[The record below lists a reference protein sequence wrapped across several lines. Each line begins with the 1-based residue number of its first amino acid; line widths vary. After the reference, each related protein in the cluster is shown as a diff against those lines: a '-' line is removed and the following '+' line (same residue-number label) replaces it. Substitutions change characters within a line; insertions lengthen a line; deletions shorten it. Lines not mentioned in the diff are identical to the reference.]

1 MQGGLGDDEMYG
13 QEGNDHLEGGAGNDI
28 IRGGGSHDEIFGGI
42 GNDKLYGNEGNDVL
56 KGGEGDDILDGGSG
70 HDVLID
76 TEGDNEFYDSGNYGS
91 SNWIGGSGADKYFI
105 TGVTTSRR
113 ITIDNL
119 TSNDTIFFKH
129 AAYCK
134 NWTSLSASV
143 DIEPELAKYG
153 EDLESGPWT
162 VSIMKDRRKRIEGF
176 VCNVENI
183 CVKVSLP
190 TGRRC

>member
-1 MQGGLGDDEMYG
+1 
-13 QEGNDHLEGGAGNDI
+13 
-28 IRGGGSHDEIFGGI
+28 
-42 GNDKLYGNEGNDVL
+42 
-56 KGGEGDDILDGGSG
+56 
-70 HDVLID
+70 VLID